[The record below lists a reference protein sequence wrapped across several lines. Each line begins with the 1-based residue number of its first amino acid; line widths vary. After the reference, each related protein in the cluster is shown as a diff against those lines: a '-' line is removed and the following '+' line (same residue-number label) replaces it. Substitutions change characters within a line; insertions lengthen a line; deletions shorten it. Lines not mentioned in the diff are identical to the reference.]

1 MENLL
6 DSSFN
11 KLEQTLKNKFSDYI
25 VKVSEM
31 KGLFYV
37 LIRKPRGKILN
48 ENLVDMFDSVKS
60 LSEKIYSEYAK
71 LSTTFRYRYFPY
83 VKLIRCY
90 GNYHYYFLVVR
101 KDYQI

>member
-6 DSSFN
+6 DSFFD
-11 KLEQTLKNKFSDYI
+11 KLEQTFKNKSSDYI
-25 VKVSEM
+25 VQVSEV
-31 KGLFYV
+31 KGSFYV

-60 LSEKIYSEYAK
+60 LSEKIYSEYAE
-71 LSTTFRYRYFPY
+71 LSTTFRYRCFPY
-83 VKLIRCY
+83 VKLIRWY
-90 GNYHYYFLVVR
+90 GNYHYHFLVVK

>member
-6 DSSFN
+6 DSFFV
-11 KLEQTLKNKFSDYI
+11 KLEQTFKKKNSDYI

-31 KGLFYV
+31 KGSFYV

-60 LSEKIYSEYAK
+60 LSEKIYSEYAE
-71 LSTTFRYRYFPY
+71 LSTTSRYRYFPY
-83 VKLIRCY
+83 VKLIRCTVTI
-90 GNYHYYFLVVR
+90 NITF
-101 KDYQI
+101 

>member
-6 DSSFN
+6 DSLFD
-11 KLEQTLKNKFSDYI
+11 KLEQTFKNKFSDYI

-31 KGLFYV
+31 KRLFYV

-48 ENLVDMFDSVKS
+48 KNLVDMFDSVKS
-60 LSEKIYSEYAK
+60 LSEKICFEHAE
-71 LSTTFRYRYFPY
+71 LSTTFRYRYFPC

-90 GNYHYYFLVVR
+90 GNYQYHFLVVR
-101 KDYQI
+101 KNYQI

>member
-6 DSSFN
+6 DSFFD
-11 KLEQTLKNKFSDYI
+11 KLEQTFKNKSSDYI
-25 VKVSEM
+25 VQVSEV
-31 KGLFYV
+31 KGSFYV

-60 LSEKIYSEYAK
+60 LSEKIYSEYAE
-71 LSTTFRYRYFPY
+71 LSTAFRYRYFPY

-90 GNYHYYFLVVR
+90 GNYQYHFLVVR